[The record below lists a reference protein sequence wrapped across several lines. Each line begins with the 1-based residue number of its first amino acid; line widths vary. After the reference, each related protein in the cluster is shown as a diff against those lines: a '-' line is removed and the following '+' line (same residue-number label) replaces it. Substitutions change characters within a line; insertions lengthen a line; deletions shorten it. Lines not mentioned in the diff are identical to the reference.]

1 MHAAEL
7 DVPIP
12 RPARLRVE
20 NPAPDTNFDPW
31 MTWRMSWKCFAAA
44 LIIAGIGVSLARL
57 DWAFSIAPFIFG
69 ALLGAFGLLGMLS
82 GLLQANEEIR
92 GHRFLVQY
100 GVAAL
105 ARVTKLNYDED
116 MIKVLL
122 YEFTDNSGRQ
132 RKASCRTS
140 GRGRMLRDL
149 VVGQEFDVLY
159 APRNSRN
166 CVPYAIALYEVADN

>member
-1 MHAAEL
+1 M
-7 DVPIP
+7 
-12 RPARLRVE
+12 ARLAWE
-20 NPAPDTNFDPW
+20 
-31 MTWRMSWKCFAAA
+31 FA
-44 LIIAGIGVSLARL
+44 
-57 DWAFSIAPFIFG
+57 IAPLLFG

-92 GHRFLVQY
+92 GHRFLVKH

-105 ARVTKLNYDED
+105 ARVTKLDYDED
-116 MIKVLL
+116 MSKILI
-122 YEFTDNSGRQ
+122 YEFADNRGRK

-140 GRGRMLRDL
+140 SRGIAFRDL

-166 CVPYAIALYEVADN
+166 HVPYAIALYEIADKQKR